1 MLKILSTQQNKELDQ
16 FTIEH
21 EPIAPIDLMERACH
35 AFVHWFLQH
44 VRVEKK
50 IGIICGTGNN
60 GGDGLGIARMLYERG
75 YAVKVW
81 VVRGEMNETESFK
94 TNFKRLP
101 EKLAPFEITK
111 PTDGGL
117 FKECEDLINAILCS

>member
-1 MLKILSTQQNKELDQ
+1 MVKILSTQQSKELDQ

-60 GGDGLGIARMLYERG
+60 GGDGLGIARMLHERA
-75 YAVKVW
+75 YSVKIW
-81 VVRGEMNETESFK
+81 IVRGEMNETESFK

-101 EKLAPFEITK
+101 EKLALFEITK
-111 PTDGGL
+111 SADREW
-117 FKECEDLINAILCS
+117 FNECEVLIDA